1 MCTAIDATGIEIK
14 NGVAHVIGAGGG
26 AGTAIVDASR
36 ERGISELVISET
48 NGNRAKSVK
57 TFLAQF
63 WPNVIVS
70 KIDQTGSNLD
80 QRDDTW

>member
-1 MCTAIDATGIEIK
+1 MRALVT
-14 NGVAHVIGAGGG
+14 HVIGASGGRG
-26 AGTAIVDASR
+26 IAIVGALC

-48 NGNRAKSVK
+48 NEDRAKCVE
-57 TFLAQF
+57 TLLAQF
-63 WPNVIVS
+63 WPNVIVL

>member
-1 MCTAIDATGIEIK
+1 MRTLL
-14 NGVAHVIGAGGG
+14 AHVIGAGGG
-26 AGTAIVDASR
+26 AGIATVDALC

-48 NGNRAKSVK
+48 NEDRAICIE
-57 TFLAQF
+57 TLLAQF